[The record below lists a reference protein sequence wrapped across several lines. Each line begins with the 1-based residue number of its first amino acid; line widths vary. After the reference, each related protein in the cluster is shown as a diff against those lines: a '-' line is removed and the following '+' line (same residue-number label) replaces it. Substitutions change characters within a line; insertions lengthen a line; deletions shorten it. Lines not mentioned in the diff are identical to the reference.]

1 MKKFVNILLILTF
14 VFVLVGCGGGS
25 KGEVVDFSDTF
36 GKKTK
41 LVIWLDDDDN
51 NYMEALA
58 EAFNAKYPNIV
69 VEFMHQATVDARER
83 LKTYG
88 QSDNGADIFQFP
100 HDHMAQAI
108 LEDLVYP
115 LPSTLKATLEE
126 SILPIALD
134 IATVAYNPDTKEFGS
149 GTEQLYAVP
158 ISIESVGLYYN
169 IDLLNNIH
177 GEGNWAPPTTMEE
190 LIAEAQFYMDPD
202 NQGKLG
208 GRYKIAD
215 DDGSGNPVYS
225 SNFYFATGSHWGDA
239 YFNQF
244 IFSAFGWRPF
254 GENGD
259 DDSAVGFNSP
269 NLTAALEYLRDVIKP
284 ITTGTGN
291 HNSIAGQN
299 LFEEGKLP
307 YVISGPWAIS
317 TFRKAGVNFGIA
329 LLPTINDNPTRTF
342 AGAQMLAIYKHSR
355 NKEAAI
361 KFMEFLGT
369 PEAAEILYR
378 EEGDLPA
385 LKAEYFSQIEGL
397 ADDELARAITRQLET
412 SIPMPTIPAVTYY
425 WGPAETMVVNIWNS
439 SKDIAE
445 EQIAA
450 ENSYRARMGFAN
462 D

>member
-202 NQGKLG
+202 NQGKPG

-259 DDSAVGFNSP
+259 DDSAVGFTSP
-269 NLTAALEYLRDVIKP
+269 NLTAALTYLRDVIKP

-445 EQIAA
+445 EQRAA

>member
-1 MKKFVNILLILTF
+1 
-14 VFVLVGCGGGS
+14 
-25 KGEVVDFSDTF
+25 
-36 GKKTK
+36 
-41 LVIWLDDDDN
+41 
-51 NYMEALA
+51 
-58 EAFNAKYPNIV
+58 
-69 VEFMHQATVDARER
+69 
-83 LKTYG
+83 
-88 QSDNGADIFQFP
+88 
-100 HDHMAQAI
+100 
-108 LEDLVYP
+108 
-115 LPSTLKATLEE
+115 
-126 SILPIALD
+126 
-134 IATVAYNPDTKEFGS
+134 
-149 GTEQLYAVP
+149 
-158 ISIESVGLYYN
+158 
-169 IDLLNNIH
+169 
-177 GEGNWAPPTTMEE
+177 
-190 LIAEAQFYMDPD
+190 MDPA
-202 NQGKLG
+202 NQGKPG

-259 DDSAVGFNSP
+259 DDSAVGFNSS
-269 NLTAALEYLRDVIKP
+269 NLTAALTYLRDVIKP

>member
-202 NQGKLG
+202 NQDKPG

-259 DDSAVGFNSP
+259 DDSAVGFTSP
-269 NLTAALEYLRDVIKP
+269 NLTAALTYLRDVIKP

-445 EQIAA
+445 EQRAA

>member
-1 MKKFVNILLILTF
+1 MMKKYVSILL
-14 VFVLVGCGGGS
+14 VFSFIFILVGCVGS
-25 KGEVVDFSDTF
+25 KGEVIDFSDTF

-58 EAFNAKYPNIV
+58 AAFTGKNPNIV
-69 VEFMHQATVDARER
+69 VEFMHQSTVDARER

-134 IATVAYNPDTKEFGS
+134 IATVAFDPETKEFGS
-149 GTEQLYAVP
+149 GTPQLYAVP

-177 GEGNWAPPTTMEE
+177 GEGNWELPTTMEQ
-190 LIAEAQFYMDPD
+190 LIEEAQFYMDSA
-202 NQGKLG
+202 NLGKTG
-208 GRYKIAD
+208 GRYMIAE

-225 SNFYFATGSHWGDA
+225 SNYYFVTGSHWADA

-244 IFSAFGWRPF
+244 VYSAFGWRPF

-259 DDSAVGFNSP
+259 DDSAVGFSNP
-269 NLTAALEYLRDVIKP
+269 NLEAALKYLRDTIKP
-284 ITTGTGN
+284 IATGTGN
-291 HNSIAGQN
+291 HNSVAGQN
-299 LFEEGKLP
+299 LFEEGKQP
-307 YVISGPWAIS
+307 YVLTGPWAIS
-317 TFRKAGVNFGIA
+317 TFKKAGVNFGIA
-329 LLPTINDNPTRTF
+329 QLPTINGNPTRTY
-342 AGAQMLAIYKHSR
+342 AGAQMLAVYKHSR

-369 PEAAEILYR
+369 PEAAEILYK

-385 LKAEYFSQIEGL
+385 LKASYFDQIEGL
-397 ADDELARAITRQLET
+397 ADDDLARAITKQLET

-425 WGPAETMVVNIWNS
+425 WGPAETMVINIWNS

-445 EQIAA
+445 EAIAA
-450 ENSYRARMGFAN
+450 ENSYRARMGFAT